1 MYYFKKYEKKK
12 NKITVKNI
20 IEIIIFIFI
29 IYEVIGNRSSKI
41 KSNTIK
47 SDNIEEI
54 IEIASENVVGIS
66 KNDISGN
73 AIWGSGVVI
82 SKKGYILTNEHI
94 AGEKNENCYVFFYYN
109 KKIKAKVVWTD
120 DQIDLAILKVN
131 YEFEKCE
138 TIGNSENLKVGQKVY
153 SIGNPVSISFSKSV
167 TEGIISGLNRN
178 LEFEENTQKMY
189 LNNLIQTDAT
199 INSGS
204 SGGALIDTNG
214 DLIGINTIKI
224 SSAESMN
231 FAIPIDIIRPILKN
245 LEEEKEVKKINLGI
259 WGYDK
264 YSIVETDNNIDL
276 QEGIYV
282 SKVDSNSISE
292 LAGIKV
298 GDIILNIDEEKI
310 KSLIDFKVKLYERS
324 YKNNILLKVKRAQK
338 EYLIEI
344 KL

>member
-20 IEIIIFIFI
+20 IEIFIFIFI

-94 AGEKNENCYVFFYYN
+94 AGEKNENCYVFLNYN

-138 TIGNSENLKVGQKVY
+138 TIGNSENLKVGKKVY
-153 SIGNPVSISFSKSV
+153 SI
-167 TEGIISGLNRN
+167 
-178 LEFEENTQKMY
+178 
-189 LNNLIQTDAT
+189 
-199 INSGS
+199 
-204 SGGALIDTNG
+204 
-214 DLIGINTIKI
+214 
-224 SSAESMN
+224 
-231 FAIPIDIIRPILKN
+231 
-245 LEEEKEVKKINLGI
+245 
-259 WGYDK
+259 
-264 YSIVETDNNIDL
+264 
-276 QEGIYV
+276 
-282 SKVDSNSISE
+282 
-292 LAGIKV
+292 
-298 GDIILNIDEEKI
+298 
-310 KSLIDFKVKLYERS
+310 
-324 YKNNILLKVKRAQK
+324 
-338 EYLIEI
+338 
-344 KL
+344 